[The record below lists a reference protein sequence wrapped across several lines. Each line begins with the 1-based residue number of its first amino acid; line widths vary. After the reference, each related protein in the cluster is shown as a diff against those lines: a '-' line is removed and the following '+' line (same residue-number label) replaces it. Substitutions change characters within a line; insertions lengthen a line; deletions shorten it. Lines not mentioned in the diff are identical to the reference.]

1 MPIPAKVRV
10 GPFVYAVHTNGEH
23 VSDMLVRSGKYAP
36 AEVDHAELRIVV
48 NPRQAIGQIRDSL
61 LHEVLPACQCMDG
74 MRRENAYDY
83 EEHVHRI
90 SPTLLGV
97 LRDNPDLV
105 AYLLAED
112 DDGLRQEAQA
122 TQAAITA

>member
-1 MPIPAKVRV
+1 M
-10 GPFVYAVHTNGEH
+10 GPFIYRVYTNGEH

-48 NPRQAIGQIRDSL
+48 NPHQAIGQIRDSI
-61 LHEVLPACQCMDG
+61 LHEVLHACQCMAG
-74 MRRENAYDY
+74 MRRDNSYDY

-90 SPTLLGV
+90 SPPLLGV

-105 AYLLAED
+105 TYLLAEED
-112 DDGLRQEAQA
+112 NGLRQEAQA